1 MVRSESQHAVR
12 SGPVTAIGIVAALAP
27 PIHGVGSA
35 NVRADVFNIEI
46 DYMVEDG
53 IGGHSHRPNDVE
65 VNAVVQMFACQGH
78 VLNIEVDD
86 AIPHYTQMRNDPND
100 CRRIFDYSGNNASF
114 GKLKQDHFD
123 HPGEGGWH
131 YCIFAHF
138 IENDECQVS
147 GASGV
152 AEIGGD
158 DFIVSLGD
166 FDNDIGT
173 PWDRAATL
181 AHEFGHNL
189 GLYHCG
195 AAGPCGDP
203 DEDPERIGPRPL
215 NLPSVMSYFYQL
227 RGVRANLECQGLV
240 HEGLSLFKN
249 LDYSHGTMCTLD
261 ESALSEPLG
270 TGMRSVDWDC
280 DGAVGGI
287 VAHDLNED
295 SAGWCGAISGLQI
308 LQDFDEWA
316 NIHDSTRR
324 RTAQSDDL
332 PISRC
337 ITSDEIR
344 TYASRMGACPQPPA
358 VPEACASGE
367 MAYVDQDG
375 SASELG
381 TCSAP
386 FGHVGHANDNT
397 SPGSLIFVTPGT
409 HYESAPLVLDNE
421 ITLTS
426 SGTAIIR

>member
-1 MVRSESQHAVR
+1 MRHNSTQHTVPR
-12 SGPVTAIGIVAALAP
+12 GSVTAIGIVAAFILP
-27 PIHGVGSA
+27 TYGVGLA
-35 NVRADVFNIEI
+35 NARAEVFNIEI
-46 DYMVEDG
+46 DYMVDDG
-53 IGGHSHRPNDVE
+53 IGGHSHRPNDIE
-65 VNAVVQMFACQGH
+65 VAAVVQMFACQGH

-86 AIPHYTQMRNDPND
+86 AIPHFTQMRNDPDD
-100 CRRIFDYSGNNASF
+100 CGRIFSYSGANGSF
-114 GKLKQDHFD
+114 GKLKQDYFD
-123 HPGEGGWH
+123 HAGEGGWH

-138 IENDECQVS
+138 IEDGQCQVS

-195 AAGPCGDP
+195 AAAPCGNP
-203 DEDPERIGPRPL
+203 DEDPEMIGPRPL

-261 ESALSEPLG
+261 EAALSEPHG
-270 TGMRSVDWDC
+270 TGMRSVDFNC
-280 DGAVGGI
+280 DGVVDGI
-287 VAHDLNED
+287 VDHDLNED
-295 SAGWCGAISGLQI
+295 AFGWCGATSGLQV
-308 LQDFDEWA
+308 LRDFDEWG
-316 NIHDSTRR
+316 NIHDTTRR
-324 RTAQSDDL
+324 RTAQLDEL

-337 ITSDEIR
+337 ISSDEIPA
-344 TYASRMGACPQPPA
+344 YARQMGVCPQPPA
-358 VPEACASGE
+358 IPEACVSGE
-367 MAYVDQDG
+367 MVYVDEVG
-375 SASELG
+375 SGNEFG

-386 FGHVGHANDNT
+386 FGRVEDASDNAD
-397 SPGSLIFVTPGT
+397 PGSLLFITPGT
-409 HYESAPLVLDNE
+409 YDESSPLVLDRRV
-421 ITLTS
+421 TL
-426 SGTAIIR
+426 SGTGTVIIR